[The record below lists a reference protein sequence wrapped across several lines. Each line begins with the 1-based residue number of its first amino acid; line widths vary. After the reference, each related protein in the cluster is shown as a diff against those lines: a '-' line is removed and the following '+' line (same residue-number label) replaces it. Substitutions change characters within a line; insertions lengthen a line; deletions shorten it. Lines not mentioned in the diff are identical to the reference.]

1 MKDEELKHTLQ
12 FGADGFAA
20 ALKVHAPKE
29 RVRLIIVATLGHD
42 LGKGFC
48 VGAQGLTDADALVM
62 LSEAMAE
69 IIARDPNAAEQLA
82 RLQAEPEHI
91 AKTIEE
97 LKKKEPTK

>member
-1 MKDEELKHTLQ
+1 MKDDELRHTLQ

-29 RVRLIIVATLGHD
+29 RVRLIIVALGHD

-62 LSEAMAE
+62 LSAAMAE